1 MKRATGFLTALTSLV
16 LATAAPS
23 HAQNVTVAVDDRTL
37 AVPTIVSA
45 DRVLLPMRPVF
56 EALHANVR
64 FTSHPAHIFA
74 STSQHRVDLRIG
86 ARSATVDG
94 KRVALDAPARIVAAR
109 TFVPLRFVAQALGA
123 RVAYDANERIVNI
136 FSGTSAARGTATA
149 AVTALLPDEYARLNG
164 GFPTISARIDSTAR
178 IQDVRLRVDR
188 LDVTSLATFDGT
200 TITYMP
206 RMALTPGTHTV
217 SFTGETIDGRA
228 FSRDWTF
235 STELSPPPGYETW
248 DGSYQ
253 FYVSGPSV
261 FYSGD
266 YMHFILVAPPGGS
279 AVLQLCN
286 LGMQYPFWPSANGM
300 QYVATIPVPR
310 NYWQPSC
317 WANAIYRAWNGRQFV
332 VPIGAPVGIYT
343 RPTPMPLATL
353 PPRKLVP
360 EPRRPEPVV
369 PTPARRRPEATPKPL
384 PVVTPAATVP
394 PPRRRIPDEP
404 GRIPRPH
411 PTPN

>member
-1 MKRATGFLTALTSLV
+1 MKRATGFLTALTSV
-16 LATAAPS
+16 LLGTAAPS
-23 HAQNVTVAVDDRTL
+23 HAQSVTVAIDDRIL

-64 FTSHPAHIFA
+64 FTAHPARIIA
-74 STSQHRVDLRIG
+74 STPRHRVDLRVG
-86 ARSATVDG
+86 AHSATIDG
-94 KRVALDAPARIVAAR
+94 KSVALDVPARIVAAR
-109 TFVPLRFVAQALGA
+109 TFVPLRFVAQALGS
-123 RVAYDANERIVNI
+123 RVAYDASERIVNI
-136 FSGTSAARGTATA
+136 FSATNAARGAATVT
-149 AVTALLPDEYARLNG
+149 VTALLPDADARLNG
-164 GFPTISARIDSTAR
+164 GFPTISARIDSAAH

-206 RMALTPGTHTV
+206 RMALAPGTHTV
-217 SFTGETIDGRA
+217 SFSGETIDGRA

-235 STELSPPPGYETW
+235 STALSPPPGYDTW

-266 YMHFILVAPPGGS
+266 YMHFILIAPPGGS

-286 LGMQYPFWPSANGM
+286 LGLQYPFWPSTNGM
-300 QYVATIPVPR
+300 QYVATIPVPN

-343 RPTPMPLATL
+343 RPTPMPLATP
-353 PPRKLVP
+353 PPRKLIP
-360 EPRRPEPVV
+360 GPRRPEPPV
-369 PTPARRRPEATPKPL
+369 PTPAPRRPEATPKPQ
-384 PVVTPAATVP
+384 PVATPVATMP
-394 PPRRRIPDEP
+394 PPRRRIPDDP
-404 GRIPRPH
+404 GRIPRPL

>member
-1 MKRATGFLTALTSLV
+1 MKRATGFLTALTSL
-16 LATAAPS
+16 LLGTAAPL
-23 HAQNVTVAVDDRTL
+23 HAQTVTVAVDDRML

-45 DRVLLPMRPVF
+45 GRVLLPMRPVF
-56 EALHANVR
+56 EALHATVR
-64 FTSHPAHIFA
+64 YSAKPARIFA
-74 STSQHRVDLRIG
+74 ANALHRVELRAG
-86 ARSATVDG
+86 ARSASVDG
-94 KRVALDAPARIVAAR
+94 KRIALDAPVRIVAAR

-136 FSGTSAARGTATA
+136 FSGSGAARAAAIA
-149 AVTALLPDEYARLNG
+149 AVTALLPEEYARLNG
-164 GFPTISARIDSTAR
+164 GFPTISARIGSAAR
-178 IQDVRLRVDR
+178 IQDIRLRVDR

-206 RMALTPGTHTV
+206 RMALAPGSHTV
-217 SFTGETIDGRA
+217 SFSGETIDGRA

-235 STELSPPPGYETW
+235 STELSPPPGYDTW

-300 QYVATIPVPR
+300 QYVATIPVPG

-332 VPIGAPVGIYT
+332 VPIGAPVAIYT
-343 RPTPMPLATL
+343 RPTPLPLATV
-353 PPRKLVP
+353 PPRKFVP
-360 EPRRPEPVV
+360 EPRRPEPA
-369 PTPARRRPEATPKPL
+369 TPAPPRRRPEATPHPQPVATPVATAPPL
-384 PVVTPAATVP
+384 
-394 PPRRRIPDEP
+394 RRRVPDEP
-404 GRIPRPH
+404 GRAPRPL